1 MDTNKTI
8 KQRVVELEERI
19 TKLEAF
25 FSPNSVNPLTMKTKK
40 ISAKEFL
47 MTKKLKTETQKVLA
61 LGYYLE
67 HMGSTESFN
76 TADLE
81 AIFRSVRERL
91 PKNMNDAVNKNIA
104 RGFLMDAA
112 EKKDNKKAW
121 VLTATGEKFVEDNF
135 SNK

>member
-1 MDTNKTI
+1 MNIDNITKKLI
-8 KQRVVELEERI
+8 ELEGRI
-19 TKLEAF
+19 EKIETAI
-25 FSPNSVNPLTMKTKK
+25 FSASTEIRPEKAKK

-47 MTKKLKTETQKVLA
+47 ITKKLKTETQKVLA

-67 HMGSTESFN
+67 HIGSTESFN

-81 AIFRSVRERL
+81 AIFRSARERL
-91 PKNMNDAVNKNIA
+91 PKNINDAVNKNIA
-104 RGFLMDAA
+104 RGFLMDVT